1 MKGATACYLDRS
13 VADFGVGGNS
23 MQKWNA
29 SLKDTWAIQR
39 DILKLGLL
47 PRCWS
52 ASRRYLAFKV
62 LRFLHARRSAASA
75 PTVS

>member
-1 MKGATACYLDRS
+1 
-13 VADFGVGGNS
+13 